1 MQEISGVVLKKY
13 CRCCVGEIQISAGAA
28 VTARGKYG
36 ETSIGRQ
43 QLGEALLC
51 SVCVRHTVCGIPG
64 IPAPFHTCQAFHSPT
79 HNSDLLFLMRR
90 ALQNFTI
97 TVTEFK
103 QDLVQVHTYSY
114 VKSRSG
120 RHKEL
125 LSKLGKKMPNLEIL
139 CAFFKSI
146 YQPQL
151 KMK

>member
-13 CRCCVGEIQISAGAA
+13 CRCCVGEIQISGAGAA
-28 VTARGKYG
+28 VTARGEIWG
-36 ETSIGRQ
+36 NIDRTPAAG
-43 QLGEALLC
+43 GEALLC

-90 ALQNFTI
+90 ALQNFTV

-125 LSKLGKKMPNLEIL
+125 LSELGGKKMPNLEIL

-151 KMK
+151 